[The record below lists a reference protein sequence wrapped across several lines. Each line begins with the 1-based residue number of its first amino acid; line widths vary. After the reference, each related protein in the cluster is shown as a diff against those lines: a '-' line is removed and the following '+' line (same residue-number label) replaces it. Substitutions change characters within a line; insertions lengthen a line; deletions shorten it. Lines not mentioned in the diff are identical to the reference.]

1 MQALGIYIVELR
13 CTPERGRIGKGG
25 KGQTRGYAK
34 NRRKKLSAS
43 PQHDFVVP
51 LPVSVGLS
59 KAALLSSPVRVEE
72 GREHRE
78 KGQEE
83 AHDRVE
89 HPLLHDRQGDEEKT
103 KNSPMSGRRGRRE
116 QAPQRWRGRAKAKS
130 APN

>member
-1 MQALGIYIVELR
+1 MQALGIYIVELQ
-13 CTPERGRIGKGG
+13 CTPERGRIGKEG

-43 PQHDFVVP
+43 PQHEFVVP

-103 KNSPMSGRRGRRE
+103 KKFPHERE
-116 QAPQRWRGRAKAKS
+116 EGAERASTATMERES
-130 APN
+130 ESQVGP